1 MTFIVP
7 VFAQLWGAMFL
18 GEAVTWASAIG
29 CGLVLFAV
37 ALIFEKIPGFARPAV
52 PVTVPVLTKPCSNA
66 S

>member
-1 MTFIVP
+1 
-7 VFAQLWGAMFL
+7 MFL

-37 ALIFEKIPGFARPAV
+37 VLIFEKIPGFARPVAPV
-52 PVTVPVLTKPCSNA
+52 PVPVLAKPCGNA